1 MQRALEM
8 SMRDMLTVDEAGAGG
23 AGEGHVHDE
32 HCDHSGMEDNG
43 DDEDDD
49 EDEDG
54 DGGDVMEDVSR
65 CVLILRPLCG

>member
-23 AGEGHVHDE
+23 ADAGEGHVHDE

-43 DDEDDD
+43 EDEDDD
-49 EDEDG
+49 EEG
-54 DGGDVMEDVSR
+54 EDVMEDVSR
-65 CVLILRPLCG
+65 CVSILRPLCG